1 MRSHHHFLIILALDP
16 PDNKVLVFRR
26 DLDVLIL
33 IGNDFIRQQNRLQHV
48 LGLET
53 IARSGQIRPS
63 RAAFVAKAMAGE
75 TLSHFQRL
83 FAALADP
90 NNLAGLIPRVRRVE
104 MMDRQPDQA
113 RIVTQMSI
121 GPFSNIR
128 SEGDVRWQ
136 DDREVVFSSRTPLP
150 VEARWTLIP
159 SGSGT
164 ELQAALSLDLTPLI
178 GILAAFV
185 PEKDVVNM
193 VGPDLDAALA
203 EVARRVERKQ

>member
-1 MRSHHHFLIILALDP
+1 MMIQI
-16 PDNKVLVFRR
+16 
-26 DLDVLIL
+26 
-33 IGNDFIRQQNRLQHV
+33 NRV
-48 LGLET
+48 RYIDATPE
-53 IARSGQIRPS
+53 A
-63 RAAFVAKAMAGE
+63 V
-75 TLSHFQRL
+75 

-104 MMDRQPDQA
+104 MMHRQPERA

-150 VEARWTLIP
+150 VEARWTLMP

-164 ELQAALSLDLTPLI
+164 KLQATLSLDLTPLI

-185 PEKDVVNM
+185 PEKDIVNM

-203 EVARRVERKQ
+203 EVARRVERNR